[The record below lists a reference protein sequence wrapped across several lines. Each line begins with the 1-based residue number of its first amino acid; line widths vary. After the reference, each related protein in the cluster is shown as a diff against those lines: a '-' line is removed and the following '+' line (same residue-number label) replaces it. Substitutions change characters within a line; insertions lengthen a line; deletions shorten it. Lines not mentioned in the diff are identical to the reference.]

1 MNLIILPITVSLLSN
16 NPLSGVVFPEDNE
29 VEDSVQWGQWGDFGS
44 CSAQCGGGKME
55 RHRHCKGPGCR
66 HSTQTQERLCNTQP
80 CHSVQPCSDGEDY
93 CQHPSSYPA
102 FKIAKALEK
111 ENSALLRNMLKQ
123 GNVTNKPEK
132 PQATSRLRPMKEHD
146 SVIKLRSGLIDFR
159 RTDPVQSRTEPE
171 PEYEK
176 VCQSLTEDIFP
187 RSAKNKN
194 GQYRFIVNGGPEEY
208 VQTVSISKCVGAGL
222 SCNVDSEEETECRQE
237 YIEHKLVSLDQTGQQ
252 LEVDTFP
259 LPSGCSCYKQ
269 NHFL

>member
-16 NPLSGVVFPEDNE
+16 NPLSRFVFPEDNE
-29 VEDSVQWGQWGDFGS
+29 VEDSVQWGEWGDFGS

-66 HSTQTQERLCNTQP
+66 HSTETQERLCNTQP

-93 CQHPSSYPA
+93 CQQTSSYPA
-102 FKIAKALEK
+102 SKIAKALEK

-123 GNVTNKPEK
+123 GNVTKTSK
-132 PQATSRLRPMKEHD
+132 PQATSRMRPMKEHN
-146 SVIKLRSGLIDFR
+146 SAFMLRSGLIDFR
-159 RTDPVQSRTEPE
+159 STEPVQSRTEPE

-176 VCQSLTEDIFP
+176 VCHSLTEDIFP
-187 RSAKNKN
+187 RSAKNKE
-194 GQYRFIVNGGPEEY
+194 GQYRFIVNGGPGEY

-222 SCNVDSEEETECRQE
+222 SCNVDSDEETECRQE
-237 YIEHKLVSLDQTGQQ
+237 YIEHKLVSLDETGQQ
-252 LEVDTFP
+252 LELDTFP

-269 NHFL
+269 NHIL